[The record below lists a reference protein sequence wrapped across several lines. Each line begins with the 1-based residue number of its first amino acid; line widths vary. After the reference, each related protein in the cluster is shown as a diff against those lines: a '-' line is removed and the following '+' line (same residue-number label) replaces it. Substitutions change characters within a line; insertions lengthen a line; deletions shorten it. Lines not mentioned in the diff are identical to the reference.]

1 MNVYDAT
8 IKYLPHVNTSGI
20 LSVQR
25 EYSPVLVLIRFGM
38 LEVQNCY
45 VKSLF
50 KRTHVYICVYINL
63 YFVVYMQLNL
73 QLC

>member
-25 EYSPVLVLIRFGM
+25 EYSPVLFLIRFGM

-45 VKSLF
+45 FKSLF
-50 KRTHVYICVYINL
+50 KRTDLYFCVCINL
-63 YFVVYMQLNL
+63 YFVVCMPLNL